1 MFFTENYNSELINNF
16 YSEIKKNNYFNIDD
30 TNILWRNN
38 KEIVIRLITND
49 NNIEIEPITI
59 KIEFKD
65 LYKVYLYNANY
76 EWKFQFEENPL
87 NYKTSFVTETNNF
100 KIKQLDKISNIK
112 KEIEKYKKQ
121 LEIINPYNSG
131 FYEENIEDNASLKKL
146 YNRVSDI
153 NKILTEKKIEIENY
167 EISINN
173 DEKLINNKIII
184 YTILNS
190 VKKVSKLLLGN

>member
-1 MFFTENYNSELINNF
+1 MFFKEDYNSELINKF
-16 YSEIKKNNYFNIDD
+16 YSEIKKNEYFNIDD
-30 TNILWRNN
+30 TKILWRNN
-38 KEIVIRLITND
+38 KEIVMRIITN
-49 NNIEIEPITI
+49 NNEIEPITI
-59 KIEFKD
+59 KIELKD
-65 LYKVYLYNANY
+65 LYKVYLYNVNY
-76 EWKFQFEENPL
+76 EWKFQFEDNPL
-87 NYKTSFVTETNNF
+87 SYKTSFVTETNNF

-131 FYEENIEDNASLKKL
+131 FYEEHIEDKSLKNL

-173 DEKLINNKIII
+173 EEKSINDKIVV

-190 VKKVSKLLLGN
+190 IKKVSDLLLGN

>member
-1 MFFTENYNSELINNF
+1 MFFKEDYNSELINKF
-16 YSEIKKNNYFNIDD
+16 YSEIKKNEYFNIDD
-30 TNILWRNN
+30 TKILWRNN
-38 KEIVIRLITND
+38 KEIVMRIITN
-49 NNIEIEPITI
+49 NNEIEPITI
-59 KIEFKD
+59 KIELKD
-65 LYKVYLYNANY
+65 LYKVYLYNVNY
-76 EWKFQFEENPL
+76 EWKFQFEDNPL
-87 NYKTSFVTETNNF
+87 SYKTSFVTETNNF

-131 FYEENIEDNASLKKL
+131 FHEEHIEDKSLKNL

-173 DEKLINNKIII
+173 EEKSINDKIVV

-190 VKKVSKLLLGN
+190 IKKVSDLLLGN

>member
-1 MFFTENYNSELINNF
+1 MFFKEDYNSELINKF
-16 YSEIKKNNYFNIDD
+16 YSEIKKNEYFNIDD
-30 TNILWRNN
+30 TKILWRNN
-38 KEIVIRLITND
+38 KEIVMRIITN
-49 NNIEIEPITI
+49 NNEIEPITI
-59 KIEFKD
+59 KIELKD
-65 LYKVYLYNANY
+65 LYKVYLYNVNY
-76 EWKFQFEENPL
+76 EWKFQFEDNPL
-87 NYKTSFVTETNNF
+87 SYKTSFVTETNNF

-131 FYEENIEDNASLKKL
+131 FQEEHIEDKSLKNL

-173 DEKLINNKIII
+173 EEKSINDKIVV

-190 VKKVSKLLLGN
+190 IKKVSALLLGN